1 MRAKP
6 TAACVVTL
14 LVVAE
19 LLRIGEVAKAVGVS
33 VDTLRR
39 WDAAGRIN
47 FIRRG
52 NQRLLAAA
60 DLAPLIAS
68 NHRPNRTIS
77 ARNQLPGV
85 IISVERDGLMAKVEI
100 ACGPYRVVSL
110 MSREAAE
117 DLDLEPGMDVSALI
131 KSTNV
136 IVER

>member
-19 LLRIGEVAKAVGVS
+19 LLRIGEVAKAVGV
-33 VDTLRR
+33 
-39 WDAAGRIN
+39 
-47 FIRRG
+47 RG